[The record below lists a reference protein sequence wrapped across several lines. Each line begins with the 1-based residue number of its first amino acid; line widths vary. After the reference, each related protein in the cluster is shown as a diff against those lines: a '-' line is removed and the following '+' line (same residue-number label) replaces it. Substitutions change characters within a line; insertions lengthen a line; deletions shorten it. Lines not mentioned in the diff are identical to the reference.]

1 MFAKPL
7 PARDLDSKAD
17 PKATGKTKRDK
28 KARQAKKYEGKHKSD
43 DDDDTPREFRR
54 LMQFH
59 AQRSTPQTDGKKRK
73 RGGGEEGLDGQD
85 GSGSTRKKKSGNG
98 GASTM
103 NGTTTAT
110 SSSIKSNKKADA
122 ETMPKI
128 LPGEKLSDFAARV
141 DREMPLSEMKRSA
154 KAHTSDIAKTRD
166 KPLTKHDKRLRR
178 LQSQW
183 REDDEKIRG
192 KEEMEREERE
202 AEMEDQLELWKKW
215 DTEAGKTKAK
225 KKGAPQ
231 KKKNRGKG
239 HRGDGGDSDDDDDD
253 DDYDDTDPW
262 AKLNNPD
269 RLNKPANPLDVAKA
283 PPQLI
288 KPKAAFKV
296 RGGAKVNVAN
306 VPAATG
312 SLRRR
317 EELADER
324 RNIVEEYRRLMAEK
338 RQ

>member
-7 PARDLDSKAD
+7 PARDLDSKTD
-17 PKATGKTKRDK
+17 PKATGKTKRDE
-28 KARQAKKYEGKHKSD
+28 KALQAKKYESKRKSGN
-43 DDDDTPREFRR
+43 DDDTPREFRR

-59 AQRSTPQTDGKKRK
+59 AQWSTPQADGKKRK
-73 RGGGEEGLDGQD
+73 REGGEEGLDSQD
-85 GSGSTRKKKSGNG
+85 GSGSTRKKKSGNE
-98 GASTM
+98 GASTT

-110 SSSIKSNKKADA
+110 NRSSNSNKKADA

-141 DREMPLSEMKRSA
+141 DREMPLSEMKRSV
-154 KAHTSDIAKTRD
+154 KAPTSDITKIRD
-166 KPLTKHDKRLRR
+166 KPLTKHDKHLRR

-183 REDDEKIRG
+183 REDDEKIRE

-231 KKKNRGKG
+231 KKKKNRGKG
-239 HRGDGGDSDDDDDD
+239 HGDGGDSDDNDN
-253 DDYDDTDPW
+253 DYDDADPW